1 MELNFHLKGIFNASG
16 NVEKAIDDIE
26 RFIED
31 ANQGLLVRGAP
42 EGRGAKVVDWHISN
56 DEIFFEIRSDRYVRA
71 HDAFIRL
78 YNPLREILGKSYHI
92 GLRGM
97 QAKDYEIEVDLE
109 GADLKKIEDLLSD
122 VPEVKKIEIGEG
134 LKIIFNELSEG
145 DLRSHSVDKIIKLIQ
160 GEEKEELVYTVSK
173 VRPGTRLYECKSK
186 KNLSL
191 DQDATEL
198 AEELGWVKRF
208 PGKGQWTYLPPYAKL
223 FRTISDVAV
232 EEIPERLGFSE
243 VLFPKLIPLE
253 VMKKMRYLE
262 GLPEGMYYVSPPKRD
277 PKIFERFKRE
287 LAIRRDIPIDTLK
300 EGLKDPAYV
309 LAPAQCE
316 PFYQFFSHEMVDMT
330 ELPIKVFDRSGF
342 TYRWEGGAAKGLD
355 RVNEF
360 QRLEMVFIGTIEEV
374 KETAQECL
382 NAYMRVLDLMEF
394 NWYVEVGDDP
404 FYLEG
409 LKEEKRDIEYPDIPK
424 YEVRVES
431 KGGSISVGSVNI
443 HGTHFVQ
450 GFSIQSP
457 SRTVWT
463 GCVGLGLSRW
473 VAAFLTHHGFD
484 LKDWPPVI
492 KERIKELPKVPKTL
506 EWPKKR

>member
-16 NVEKAIDDIE
+16 NAEKAIDDIA

-42 EGRGAKVVDWHISN
+42 EDRGAKVVDWHVSN
-56 DEIFFEIRSDRYVRA
+56 DDISLEIRSDRYVRA

-78 YNPLREILGKSYHI
+78 YNPLREILGKNYHI

-109 GADLKKIEDLLSD
+109 GADLKKIKDLLSD

-160 GEEKEELVYTVSK
+160 GEGKEELVYVVSK
-173 VRPGTRLYECKSK
+173 VKPGTVLYECKSR

-223 FRTISDVAV
+223 FRTIADVAV

-262 GLPEGMYYVSPPKRD
+262 GLPEGMYYVSPPSEIQRY
-277 PKIFERFKRE
+277 
-287 LAIRRDIPIDTLK
+287 L
-300 EGLKDPAYV
+300 
-309 LAPAQCE
+309 
-316 PFYQFFSHEMVDMT
+316 
-330 ELPIKVFDRSGF
+330 SG
-342 TYRWEGGAAKGLD
+342 
-355 RVNEF
+355 
-360 QRLEMVFIGTIEEV
+360 
-374 KETAQECL
+374 
-382 NAYMRVLDLMEF
+382 
-394 NWYVEVGDDP
+394 
-404 FYLEG
+404 
-409 LKEEKRDIEYPDIPK
+409 
-424 YEVRVES
+424 
-431 KGGSISVGSVNI
+431 
-443 HGTHFVQ
+443 
-450 GFSIQSP
+450 
-457 SRTVWT
+457 SR
-463 GCVGLGLSRW
+463 GNLQ
-473 VAAFLTHHGFD
+473 
-484 LKDWPPVI
+484 
-492 KERIKELPKVPKTL
+492 
-506 EWPKKR
+506 